1 MSRLEEV
8 QNLLNVCEKALND
21 FMDGKRRAFPRFYFV
36 STTDLL
42 DILSNGNN
50 PTKVM
55 VHMPK
60 IFQAINTLYLKGDGD
75 RPIATG
81 FESCVGKEDVEFDAP
96 LKLMGK
102 VENYLADVIDK
113 MRTTLR
119 LIAGK
124 SNTAKESMSRGDW
137 LLLDP
142 SQITLLMSLINW
154 VHNVEQHMKS
164 NSLDKCLEEQKAML
178 IALINIVRG
187 NIEKHVRT
195 KVMCMITM
203 DTHSRDI
210 IDLLCREKVKAPEEF
225 QWQSQMKAYWDT
237 EKQDCRLRITDAQFW
252 YGYEYLGNGPRLVVT
267 PLTDR
272 IYVTATQALHLK
284 MGCAPAGPAG
294 TGKTETTKDLSS
306 AMGKACYVFNCSD
319 QMDYKGMGGIF
330 KGLASSGSWGC
341 FDEFNRLVPE
351 VLSV

>member
-8 QNLLNVCEKALND
+8 LNLLNVCEKALND

-50 PTKVM
+50 HTKVM
-55 VHMPK
+55 VHMSK

-96 LKLMGK
+96 LKFMGK
-102 VENYLADVIDK
+102 VENYLAEVIDK

-119 LIAGK
+119 LIAAK
-124 SNTAKESMSRGDW
+124 SNTAKETMSRDDW
-137 LLLDP
+137 FLLDP
-142 SQITLLMSLINW
+142 SQITLLMRLIYW

-164 NSLDKCLEEQKAML
+164 NSLDKCIEEQKAMF

-187 NIEKHVRT
+187 NIEKHDRT

-203 DTHSRDI
+203 HTHSRDI
-210 IDLLCREKVKAPEEF
+210 IDLLYKERVKAPEEF

-237 EKQDCRLRITDAQFW
+237 EKQEL
-252 YGYEYLGNGPRLVVT
+252 
-267 PLTDR
+267 
-272 IYVTATQALHLK
+272 
-284 MGCAPAGPAG
+284 
-294 TGKTETTKDLSS
+294 
-306 AMGKACYVFNCSD
+306 
-319 QMDYKGMGGIF
+319 
-330 KGLASSGSWGC
+330 
-341 FDEFNRLVPE
+341 
-351 VLSV
+351 

>member
-8 QNLLNVCEKALND
+8 LNLLNVCEKALND

-42 DILSNGNN
+42 NILSNGNN

-55 VHMPK
+55 VHIPK

-96 LKLMGK
+96 LKFMGK

-164 NSLDKCLEEQKAML
+164 NSLDKFSW
-178 IALINIVRG
+178 
-187 NIEKHVRT
+187 RT
-195 KVMCMITM
+195 KKRC
-203 DTHSRDI
+203 
-210 IDLLCREKVKAPEEF
+210 LL
-225 QWQSQMKAYWDT
+225 
-237 EKQDCRLRITDAQFW
+237 
-252 YGYEYLGNGPRLVVT
+252 
-267 PLTDR
+267 
-272 IYVTATQALHLK
+272 H
-284 MGCAPAGPAG
+284 
-294 TGKTETTKDLSS
+294 
-306 AMGKACYVFNCSD
+306 
-319 QMDYKGMGGIF
+319 
-330 KGLASSGSWGC
+330 
-341 FDEFNRLVPE
+341 
-351 VLSV
+351 